1 MASLYVPSRVGYP
14 ISPGAKLFFYE
25 TGTTTPQNTYSQ
37 SDLAIGHVNTNPVV
51 ADANGLF
58 GPIYLLASP
67 DYKTVFQLADASLS
81 ITTDPILTAAVSVI
95 TTEGDLIVG
104 NSSGAAS
111 RLGIGSAA
119 QYLRSDGTDAA
130 WHALSAAD
138 LSGATPRANM
148 PPGSIIQSVRAS
160 TNAYSSHSTAIPADD
175 TIPQNTEGEQVLT
188 ATITPTSTSTRVRC
202 YVVLQV
208 DGAAQEAI
216 AAIFRGAGVNALYA
230 ASSYANLD
238 ALNQLILDYEDV
250 PGSVAAQVYN
260 IRAGTNGGA
269 ALTIN
274 GLSGG
279 RLFGGVCVSSILL
292 QEIAV

>member
-104 NSSGAAS
+104 DNTGNAS
-111 RLGIGSAA
+111 RLAIGSAG
-119 QYLRSDGTDAA
+119 QYLRSDGTDPS
-130 WHALSAAD
+130 WHALLAAD
-138 LSGATPRANM
+138 LSGPIPKANATP
-148 PPGSIIQSVRAS
+148 GSVIQSVLAT
-160 TNAYSSHSTAIPADD
+160 TNSYTSHTTAIPYDD
-175 TIPQNTEGEQVLT
+175 TIPQNTEGEQILT
-188 ATITPTSTSTRVRC
+188 ATITPTSTSTKVRC
-202 YVVLQV
+202 TAILQV
-208 DGAAQEAI
+208 DGAAQESVG
-216 AAIFRGAGVNALYA
+216 AIFRGAGVNALYA

-238 ALNQLILDYEDV
+238 ALNQLILAYEDV

-260 IRAGTNGGA
+260 IRVGTNGGG
-269 ALTIN
+269 ALYVN
-274 GLSGG
+274 GTSGG
-279 RLFGGVCVSSILL
+279 RMFGGTCVSSLL
-292 QEIAV
+292 LEEIAV

>member
-104 NSSGAAS
+104 DNTGNAS
-111 RLGIGSAA
+111 RLAIGSSG
-119 QYLRSDGTDAA
+119 QYLRSDGADPS
-130 WHALSAAD
+130 WHALLAAD
-138 LSGATPRANM
+138 LSGTIPKANL
-148 PPGSIIQSVRAS
+148 PAGTVIQSVLVT
-160 TNAYSSHSTAIPADD
+160 TNAYSSHTTVIPYDD
-175 TIPQNTEGEQVLT
+175 TIPQITEGDLLLT
-188 ATITPTSTSTRVRC
+188 AAITPTSTSTKVRAT
-202 YVVLQV
+202 VLLQV
-208 DGAAQEAI
+208 DAGTDISLCAL
-216 AAIFRGAGVNALYA
+216 FRGAGVNALSA
-230 ASSYANLD
+230 TGNSTNFDNLTQL
-238 ALNQLILDYEDV
+238 ALVYVDV
-250 PGSVAAQVYN
+250 PGSVAAQSYTVRVGPASTTMYV
-260 IRAGTNGGA
+260 NGV
-269 ALTIN
+269 
-274 GLSGG
+274 SGG
-279 RLFGGVCVSSILL
+279 RKFGGVLVSGILL
-292 QEIAV
+292 EEIAV